1 MNQDTKKYKNER
13 GINVKQIKY
22 FLSVITV
29 LTLTGC
35 SISDIE
41 MQLEMNELDKI
52 IILSCLGVIA
62 GATLIIIIILLTKLG
77 NKKKIELDEEIDNNE
92 NNKLDEESNK

>member
-1 MNQDTKKYKNER
+1 M
-13 GINVKQIKY
+13 KQIKY

>member
-1 MNQDTKKYKNER
+1 
-13 GINVKQIKY
+13 
-22 FLSVITV
+22 
-29 LTLTGC
+29 
-35 SISDIE
+35 

>member
-1 MNQDTKKYKNER
+1 M
-13 GINVKQIKY
+13 KQIKY
-22 FLSVITV
+22 FLSILTII
-29 LTLTGC
+29 TLTGC

>member
-1 MNQDTKKYKNER
+1 MNQDMKKYKNER

-22 FLSVITV
+22 FLSILTII
-29 LTLTGC
+29 TLTGC